1 MQKYIEKLC
10 LWTFQVPLFGIF
22 FGPNVMY
29 FPNVFQAYI
38 SSVRFTCFVHF
49 SNCCTLKKHCISAV
63 KHVFQQGPHIQHS
76 VGKSKDFTLFQ
87 GTIFDDFASIFD
99 RFSVSFFSLMFEAVL
114 AALQA
119 ENGSKAGPKTIQNRS
134 KNTSEKSTKKRR

>member
-1 MQKYIEKLC
+1 MYAFGRFRCPFLGSFLVQMSCIFRTLFKH
-10 LWTFQVPLFGIF
+10 TFRACVLHVSSIF
-22 FGPNVMY
+22 RTAGP
-29 FPNVFQAYI
+29 
-38 SSVRFTCFVHF
+38 S
-49 SNCCTLKKHCISAV
+49 KKHCISAV

-99 RFSVSFFSLMFEAVL
+99 RFPVSFFSLIFEAVL

-119 ENGSKAGPKTIQNRS
+119 ENGSKAGPKTTQNRS
-134 KNTSEKSTKKRR
+134 KNAFEKSSKKRR